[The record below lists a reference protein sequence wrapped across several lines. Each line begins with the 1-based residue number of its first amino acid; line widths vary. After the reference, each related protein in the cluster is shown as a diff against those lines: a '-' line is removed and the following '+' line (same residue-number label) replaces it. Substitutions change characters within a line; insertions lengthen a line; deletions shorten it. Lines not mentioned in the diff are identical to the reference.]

1 MTHRVVITTV
11 HDRDQAEKIARAL
24 LEDRI
29 VACVN
34 VLGPGTSLYVWQG
47 NVERETEYVLL
58 MKTTAACEA
67 SVISRVQELH
77 PYEVPEVIVLPIH
90 AGSSAYL
97 SWIAASVRDPRSRET
112 A

>member
-11 HDRDQAEKIARAL
+11 HNRDQAEKIARAL
-24 LEDRI
+24 LDDRI

-34 VLGPGTSLYVWQG
+34 VLGPCTSLYTWQG
-47 NVERETEYVLL
+47 NIEQETEYVLL
-58 MKTTAACEA
+58 MKTTAVCEA
-67 SVISRVQELH
+67 SIISRVQELH
-77 PYEVPEVIVLPIH
+77 PYEVPEIIVLPIH

-97 SWIAASVRDPRSRET
+97 SWITASVRHPESRET

>member
-1 MTHRVVITTV
+1 MTHCMMITTI
-11 HDRDQAEKIARAL
+11 HDHDQAEKIARAL
-24 LEDRI
+24 LADQI

-34 VLGPGTSLYVWQG
+34 VLGPCTSLYTWQG

-67 SVISRVQELH
+67 SVISRVQQLH

-97 SWIAASVRDPRSRET
+97 SWITASVRPPENRET